1 MTRKRKIVI
10 GAAIGVAILSL
21 ASIAIARGGERGT
34 SIRTEVIAQ
43 RDLVS
48 IVTASGFIQP
58 KRKVDISA
66 DISGRV
72 IELAVEEGQW
82 VERGALLLRIDPT
95 TFQAN
100 VRRAEAAVA
109 QARAQAA
116 QARANHLKA
125 QSDHRRA
132 EQLSG
137 GDNLISAQ
145 DVEQVRTQ
153 LAVAEAQFEAARFGI
168 AQAEAQL
175 SEAREALRK
184 TTITAPMS
192 GRVTRLN
199 IEEGETAVVGTM
211 NNPGSLLLTV
221 ADLSEMEAR
230 VKVDETDVP
239 NISYGDSVNVR
250 IDAFPNREFA
260 GRVTRISNSAIN
272 AASASLATA
281 SNQQLSVDFEIIV
294 TLSDPPE
301 TLRPDLSATAEIV
314 TAVRAGALA
323 VPILA
328 LTVRDEEGKRFRTD
342 AEMQNPNVRGD
353 GAADQRSRRAA
364 EVEGVFVI
372 REGKAHFVP
381 VEVGIAGDRYFEVIR
396 GLSSGDIVAAGPYA
410 AIRDLEAGDPVRV
423 QDAETTRG
431 AAAADTQQTDG
442 RES

>member
-1 MTRKRKIVI
+1 
-10 GAAIGVAILSL
+10 
-21 ASIAIARGGERGT
+21 
-34 SIRTEVIAQ
+34 
-43 RDLVS
+43 
-48 IVTASGFIQP
+48 
-58 KRKVDISA
+58 
-66 DISGRV
+66 
-72 IELAVEEGQW
+72 

-95 TFQAN
+95 VFQAA

-109 QARAQAA
+109 QAQAQAA

-132 EQLSG
+132 EQLSA

-145 DVEQVRTQ
+145 DVEQARTQ
-153 LAVAEAQFEAARFGI
+153 LAVTEAQFEAARFGI
-168 AQAEAQL
+168 AQAQAQL

-184 TTITAPMS
+184 TTISAPMS

-211 NNPGSLLLTV
+211 NNPGSLLLTI

-239 NISYGDSVNVR
+239 HISYGDSVNVR

-281 SNQQLSVDFEIIV
+281 ANQQLSVDFEIIV
-294 TLSDPPE
+294 TLNDPPE

-314 TAVRAGALA
+314 TAIRAGALA

-328 LTVRDEEGKRFRTD
+328 LTVRDEEGKRFRAD
-342 AEMQNPNVRGD
+342 ADMQNPNVGGD
-353 GAADQRSRRAA
+353 GAADQRSRRLT
-364 EVEGVFVI
+364 EVEGVFVV
-372 REGKAHFVP
+372 REGNAAWVP
-381 VEVGIAGDRYFEVIR
+381 VEVGIAGDRYFEVISGLQR
-396 GLSSGDIVAAGPYA
+396 GDVVAAGPYS
-410 AIRDLEAGDPVRV
+410 AIRDLEAGDAVRV
-423 QDAETTRG
+423 QEAESGRG
-431 AAAADTQQTDG
+431 TAAEDTQNTGGD
-442 RES
+442 S